1 MEPIEKFIAQ
11 PSAAYAVDP
20 KYFKYYADLRDA
32 PRTGDMIYG
41 EIARVSDDSYL
52 ENKSGRLHLIQDG
65 TRGLFVMGNRYAPD
79 YFEGYVPSSYVRE
92 VDLLE
97 RSGVVGLVKTKNSA
111 RKDPTRIRVLGYVC
125 HKDGT
130 IVNTRDHS
138 LIHPRQSVKKEPRA
152 RMVLVCGT
160 AMNSGKTMAAAAC
173 CRVLSALGHKVYAAK
188 ITGMASL
195 KDLFAMNDAGAEE
208 CADFTRFGHPG
219 TYLLEKSDLLEIFD
233 KLDLQYAGNSRDYW
247 VVELADGIIQRETAM
262 LLESPAVQSRIH
274 RLVFCAADAF
284 GAIGG
289 LRILKEH
296 FHLEPDMI
304 SGVCS
309 SSPLHI
315 RELSDFTD
323 IPVFNSLEAD
333 VQELRG
339 CLGL

>member
-1 MEPIEKFIAQ
+1 MHEIEKYIAS

-20 KYFKYYADLRDA
+20 KYFKYYTTDEKI
-32 PRTGDMIYG
+32 PETGDMVYG
-41 EIARVSDDSYL
+41 EVVRVSDDSYL

-65 TRGLFVMGNRYAPD
+65 TRGLFVMGHRYAPD
-79 YFEGYVPSSYVRE
+79 YFEGYVPKAHAAE

-97 RSGVVGLVKTKNSA
+97 RSGVVGIVKTKNSA

-125 HKDGT
+125 DKDGKV
-130 IVNTRDHS
+130 VNTRAHS
-138 LIHPRQSVKKEPRA
+138 LIHPRSTVKKEPRA

-173 CRVLSALGHKVYAAK
+173 CRVLSSLGHKVAAAK

-195 KDLFAMNDAGAEE
+195 KDLFAMNDAGAAE

-219 TYLLEKSDLLEIFD
+219 TFLLGKEELLEIFN
-233 KLDLQYAGNSRDYW
+233 KLDLQYAGNPRHYW
-247 VVELADGIIQRETAM
+247 VVELADGILQRETAM
-262 LLESPAVQSRIH
+262 LLESADVQSRIH
-274 RLVFCAADAF
+274 KLIFCAADAF

-296 FHLEPDMI
+296 FQLEPDGI
-304 SGVCS
+304 SGLCS

-323 IPVFNSLEAD
+323 IPVFNGAETDLQD
-333 VQELRG
+333 LRNI
-339 CLGL
+339 LGL